1 MLRNGFFSVVRKA
14 QDSIKHMNWT
24 KGKQIAMIV
33 LIIAV
38 FSVIFLL
45 SRGNGDDAE
54 AMTIRSQKYE
64 EKIVA
69 VGQLQLVNET
79 TLISEVSGEVLSVGA
94 EEGDVILAD
103 SIIISIN
110 DSDQNFQLEQKKASY
125 ENAKAEYQHLV
136 DFDYASAKQEL
147 VSQASKKEQAQKS
160 YEAAGS
166 LYREGALSQIDFM
179 EYKSNYEAALAAW
192 NTAKLKL
199 QSFEEGGS
207 LRSSAGAQLQS
218 AKTSYESAL
227 NDQKKYQIT
236 VPWNSVLLKTYV
248 SEHDYIQPGEA
259 LADIGKAGSY
269 HVITELDEKYFPYLE
284 KDRMAMISLGDSGKS
299 NGVEGIV
306 DVISPK
312 INGET
317 GTFEVKIAI
326 PNEFRYRAS
335 DLTVNVEIM
344 VIEKEN
350 AIVIPEEYLKNGESA
365 VYLYQ
370 KGKAVKTEIEYEAGL
385 SSNLL
390 ITDGLKEGDIIIM
403 PGASIQDGK
412 AVKINKGV
420 EAS

>member
-1 MLRNGFFSVVRKA
+1 MVKNGFVSVVQKA
-14 QDSIKHMNWT
+14 LDPINHRNWT
-24 KGKQIAMIV
+24 KEKQFAVIV

-38 FSVIFLL
+38 FFIIFLL

-54 AMTIRSQKYE
+54 VITIQSQTYE

-103 SIIISIN
+103 SIIILIS
-110 DSDQNFQLEQKKASY
+110 DSDQNFQLEQKKSAY

-136 DFDYASAKQEL
+136 DFNYASAKQDL
-147 VSQASKKEQAQKS
+147 ISQASQKEQAQKS
-160 YEAAGS
+160 YEAAVS

-179 EYKSNYEAALAAW
+179 EYKSNYDAALAAW
-192 NTAKLKL
+192 NTARLKV

-227 NDQKKYQIT
+227 NDQNKYQIT

-259 LADIGKAGSY
+259 LADIGEAGSY

-284 KDRMAMISLGDSGKS
+284 KDRKAMIFLGDSGKS
-299 NGVEGIV
+299 NGIEGII

-312 INGET
+312 INEET

-326 PNEFRYRAS
+326 PDEFKYQAS
-335 DLTVNVEIM
+335 NLTVNIEIM
-344 VIEKEN
+344 IIEKEN
-350 AIVIPEEYLKNGESA
+350 AIVIPEEYLMNGESS

-370 KGKAVKTEIEYEAGL
+370 NGNAVKTEIEYEAGL
-385 SSNLL
+385 SSNIL
-390 ITDGLKEGDIIIM
+390 ITDGLKEGDVIIM